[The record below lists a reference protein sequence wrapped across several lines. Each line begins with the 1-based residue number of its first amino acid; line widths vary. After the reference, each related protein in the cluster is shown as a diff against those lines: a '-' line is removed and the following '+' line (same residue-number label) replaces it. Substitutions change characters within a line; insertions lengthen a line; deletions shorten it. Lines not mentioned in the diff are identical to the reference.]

1 MKNLPRLLLPL
12 ILGAAA
18 LLSGCGKS
26 EAPASPSAAAPAAG
40 GVRTI
45 EITASD
51 AMKYSLTE
59 IRVRAGEKFQLK
71 LTNIGQMPKTAMG
84 HNWVLLKP
92 MDDAAVMAFAMSG
105 AAKMPVYLPDDLS
118 AVLAH
123 TKILGG
129 GESDTIEVTAPA
141 QPGDYPFICT
151 FPGHAAL
158 MKGKLVVA
166 AN

>member
-1 MKNLPRLLLPL
+1 MQYASRSFVSL
-12 ILGAAA
+12 ILGVAA

-26 EAPASPSAAAPAAG
+26 DAPAAAAPAAD
-40 GVRTI
+40 GVRTV

-51 AMKYSLTE
+51 AMKYSVTE
-59 IRVRAGEKFQLK
+59 IRVRVGEKFRLK
-71 LTNIGQMPKTAMG
+71 LTNLGQMPKTAMG

-92 MDDAAVMAFAMSG
+92 MDDAAVLAFAGSA
-105 AAKMPVYLPDDLS
+105 AAKMPEYLPDDRS
-118 AVLAH
+118 AILAH

-129 GESDTIEVTAPA
+129 GESDTIEVTAPT
-141 QPGDYPFICT
+141 QPGGYPYACT

-158 MKGKLVVA
+158 MKGKLVVS